1 MGYPNPDFCLCAFL
15 GAVVRGSGFPLF
27 KGFLE
32 VPLFKGFKGLLLGIQ
47 SLGFR
52 VSLRIAEGFYARV

>member
-1 MGYPNPDFCLCAFL
+1 M
-15 GAVVRGSGFPLF
+15 VRGSGFPLF

-52 VSLRIAEGFYARV
+52 VSLRMAEGFYDRV